1 MLAWKLIPVVP
12 QVLIRHGQ
20 VGGPHAGRVRGWR
33 GASSDE
39 RHVLVAWVPAE
50 QRGLVHVLRDGG
62 IGDGL
67 GWVQA
72 ALAAQAAAVAAE
84 AAKLP
89 RGGLWVAM
97 RRAWGLKGSSSSM
110 SS

>member
-39 RHVLVAWVPAE
+39 RHVLVAWVPAPNS
-50 QRGLVHVLRDGG
+50 
-62 IGDGL
+62 
-67 GWVQA
+67 A
-72 ALAAQAAAVAAE
+72 AWFMYSETGALEMVWAGCRLPW
-84 AAKLP
+84 LP
-89 RGGLWVAM
+89 RPL
-97 RRAWGLKGSSSSM
+97 L
-110 SS
+110 